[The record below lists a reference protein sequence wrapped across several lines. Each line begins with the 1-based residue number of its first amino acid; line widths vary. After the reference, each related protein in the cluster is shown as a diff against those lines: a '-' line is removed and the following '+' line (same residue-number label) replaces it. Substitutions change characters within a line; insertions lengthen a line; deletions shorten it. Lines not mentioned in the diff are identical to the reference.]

1 MGILVLNRLQY
12 RERKDLTL
20 NIPGFENITVEIKT
34 HNTSII
40 ASSLNR
46 PPNCK
51 ETEFLKNYKRWINKF
66 SIEEE
71 RKLIIGLD
79 HNLDLMKSD
88 KHKPTKEFIELNL
101 EHELIPTITKPTRIT
116 KNSATLI
123 DNIIIG
129 RNYQSAY
136 ISMVLLTDLSDHCP
150 TMLEMSN
157 IEIYKKKPKKINS
170 RKLDSL
176 NISKINER
184 IHEIDWDTLLDSQ
197 DTETSYNTYHNTIS
211 RILNEISPVKE
222 LTINPNKVIQEKWMT
237 PGLMKC
243 TAKQKNLYKKH
254 PKETAT
260 LLTMKSTNNIGI
272 H

>member
-79 HNLDLMKSD
+79 HNLDLMKND

-157 IEIYKKKPKKINS
+157 IEIYKKKTKENKFKK
-170 RKLDSL
+170 
-176 NISKINER
+176 
-184 IHEIDWDTLLDSQ
+184 T
-197 DTETSYNTYHNTIS
+197 
-211 RILNEISPVKE
+211 
-222 LTINPNKVIQEKWMT
+222 
-237 PGLMKC
+237 
-243 TAKQKNLYKKH
+243 
-254 PKETAT
+254 
-260 LLTMKSTNNIGI
+260 
-272 H
+272 